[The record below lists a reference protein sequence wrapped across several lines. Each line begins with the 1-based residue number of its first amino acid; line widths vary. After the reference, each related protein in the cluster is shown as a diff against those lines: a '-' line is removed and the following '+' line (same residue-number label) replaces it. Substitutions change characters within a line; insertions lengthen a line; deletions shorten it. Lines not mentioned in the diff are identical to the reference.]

1 MISQVR
7 RLVVRNVYATAAILG
22 VFLFVGCAR
31 DVLGPAGGTAAADRT
46 AVGERSSPSAMAIA
60 AEPVATGYSG
70 EDYFRGLILGHGP
83 VAAKIPEIR
92 QQRELSQLALT
103 SEQWASI
110 NSVNDQLVALVGEKN
125 PGFFDGFKAE
135 IESKDHL
142 RIQDALHQGAA
153 TMLEAMLASPQG
165 PAMEEL
171 VKDPEKLDAVAVSLQ
186 QAHQDG
192 QVTMEELTA
201 AVEAGFGSEPPTQL
215 LSLSI
220 VWVAV
225 AVVVAWLWVAVAQ
238 DVAVVHVA
246 AVVQVIH
253 TVWAAWKWVV
263 GPKRVQQ
270 AELLEEQLVNSVAG
284 TF

>member
-1 MISQVR
+1 MISRVR
-7 RLVVRNVYATAAILG
+7 RLIVRNVFATSAILA
-22 VFLFVGCAR
+22 VFLFVGCGR
-31 DVLGPAGGTAAADRT
+31 DLLSSGGDPAAPQPDDSERTNAAT
-46 AVGERSSPSAMAIA
+46 AMATAIEPIA
-60 AEPVATGYSG
+60 SEYTG
-70 EDYFRGLILGHGP
+70 EEYFRGLILGHGP

-103 SEQWASI
+103 AEQWANI
-110 NSVNDQLVALVGEKN
+110 GSVNDQLVALVSEKN
-125 PGFFDGFKAE
+125 PGFFDSFKTE

-142 RIQDALHQGAA
+142 RIQDALHGAA
-153 TMLEAMLASPQG
+153 AQMLEAMLATPNG

-171 VKDPEKLDAVAVSLQ
+171 ASDPAKLDAVALSLQ

-201 AVEAGFGSEPPTQL
+201 AVEAGFGSGPETQL
-215 LSLSI
+215 LSFSI

-284 TF
+284 AF